1 MFNKET
7 RTHIN
12 TTTLRKKCPYLD
24 FFGPKGGET
33 EQKTQFSRSVIHTK
47 TIYID
52 ETLSQNYPPR
62 NKTKTKLTFFP

>member
-24 FFGPKGGET
+24 FFGPKGGK
-33 EQKTQFSRSVIHTK
+33 QGRK
-47 TIYID
+47 
-52 ETLSQNYPPR
+52 LS
-62 NKTKTKLTFFP
+62 FHVV

>member
-1 MFNKET
+1 MSV
-7 RTHIN
+7 
-12 TTTLRKKCPYLD
+12 
-24 FFGPKGGET
+24 FGLFWSEGGET

-47 TIYID
+47 AIYID